1 MKVARYQL
9 VKHSLE
15 EIQFRSSASGSMD
28 EARRIATT
36 SKKFQRVKEPE
47 SWLLAYQ
54 VKFGSPADP
63 KKAAYSGLIRISA
76 DFVMDPD
83 VTQAEATAILD
94 TEGIRIAY
102 GIIREYLA
110 NLTAR
115 SLHGVLL
122 LPDVEFAIPTQP
134 AKGVQNSDRK

>member
-15 EIQFRSSASGSMD
+15 EIQFRSSTSGSMD

-76 DFVMDPD
+76 DFIMDPEI
-83 VTQAEATAILD
+83 TKAEAITILD

>member
-1 MKVARYQL
+1 MKITRYQL

-15 EIQFRSSASGSMD
+15 EIQFRSSVNGSMD
-28 EARRIATT
+28 EARMITTT

-54 VKFGSPADP
+54 VKFGRPADP
-63 KKAAYSGLIRISA
+63 QKAAYTGLIRISA
-76 DFVMDPD
+76 DFVMDPKLS
-83 VTQAEATAILD
+83 QAQAIAILD
-94 TEGIRIAY
+94 TEGIRTAY
-102 GIIREYLA
+102 GIIRECLA

-122 LPDVEFAIPTQP
+122 LPDVDFANPANSAEVKPT
-134 AKGVQNSDRK
+134 KR

>member
-1 MKVARYQL
+1 
-9 VKHSLE
+9 
-15 EIQFRSSASGSMD
+15 
-28 EARRIATT
+28 
-36 SKKFQRVKEPE
+36 
-47 SWLLAYQ
+47 
-54 VKFGSPADP
+54 
-63 KKAAYSGLIRISA
+63 
-76 DFVMDPD
+76 MDPD

>member
-1 MKVARYQL
+1 MKIARYQL

-15 EIQFRSSASGSMD
+15 EIQFRSSANGSMD
-28 EARRIATT
+28 EARMITTT

-63 KKAAYSGLIRISA
+63 QKAAYTGLIRISA
-76 DFVMDPD
+76 DFVMDPKLS
-83 VTQAEATAILD
+83 QAQAIAILD
-94 TEGIRIAY
+94 TEGSRTAY
-102 GIIREYLA
+102 GIIRECLA

-122 LPDVEFAIPTQP
+122 LPDVDFANPANSAEVKPT
-134 AKGVQNSDRK
+134 KR